1 MASAPNHP
9 RLGRLLDIIV
19 DEIPCSTVMALL
31 TDDDRRVIL
40 KESPML
46 SPSEDKDINADIIKK
61 ALEEKHPVFINNFC
75 SSPGS
80 GGSKNEVKSIV
91 CFPLFVEDKPVG
103 VLYLERKSPARP
115 LSGDNLEFLAAISKP
130 VSFFLKSLP
139 EFQETRDSPRETC
152 APFFGGQSKAFRRI
166 LTLIDRV
173 KDSDASVFILGESGT
188 GKELV
193 ARTIHKTGARRSG
206 KFVAVNCG
214 AIPDFLLES
223 ELFGYAKGAFT
234 GAVRDKPGLV
244 EEADRGT
251 FFLDEIGDLSLHLQA
266 KLLRVLQDKEIRRI
280 GENKS
285 RIVDVRFISATNK
298 DIDQE
303 IERGNFREDL
313 YYRLKIIT
321 IEAPPLR
328 ERKED
333 LFFLMNHFI
342 EKYCREM
349 KRERAYLSP
358 GSLEMMVR
366 YSWPG
371 NIRELQNEIQRCLI
385 LAGEDHF
392 IREEHLSPKINPR
405 RESFHQSSYD
415 FFKAKAE
422 FEKRFLNQA
431 LSRWNYNRVKTAE
444 EIGLSRQGLFKLIK
458 KHKIDIPKKDERNA
472 EVGKS

>member
-1 MASAPNHP
+1 
-9 RLGRLLDIIV
+9 
-19 DEIPCSTVMALL
+19 MALL
-31 TDDDRRVIL
+31 TDDDSRVIF
-40 KESPML
+40 KELSVL
-46 SPSEDKDINADIIKK
+46 SPSENKDIQTDIIKK
-61 ALEEKHPVFINNFC
+61 ALEEKHPVLINDLR
-75 SSPGS
+75 SSPGL
-80 GGSKNEVKSIV
+80 GGKRDELKSIF
-91 CFPLFVEDKPVG
+91 CFPLFIENKSVG
-103 VLYLERKSPARP
+103 VLYLERNSPPRP
-115 LSGDNLEFLAAISKP
+115 LTRENLEFLAAISKP
-130 VSFFLKSLP
+130 VSFFLKNLP
-139 EFQETRDSPRETC
+139 EFKETSDGRGESSE
-152 APFFGGQSKAFRRI
+152 PFFGGQSKAFRRI

-173 KDSDASVFILGESGT
+173 KDSDAPVFILGESGT

-193 ARTIHKTGARRSG
+193 ARSIHKTGARQKG
-206 KFVAVNCG
+206 KFIAVNCG

-234 GAVRDKPGLV
+234 GAVREKPGLI

-266 KLLRVLQDKEIRRI
+266 KMLRILQEKEIRRI
-280 GENKS
+280 GENRS
-285 RIVDVRFISATNK
+285 RTVDARFISATNK
-298 DIDQE
+298 DIEKE

-333 LFFLMNHFI
+333 LLFLVNHFL
-342 EKYCREM
+342 ERYCREM
-349 KRERAYLSP
+349 KRERAYVSP
-358 GSLEMMVR
+358 GSLEMMIH

-385 LAGEDHF
+385 LAGEDNF

-405 RESFHQSSYD
+405 RESFSESSYD

-431 LSRWNYNRVKTAE
+431 LSRWSYNRVRTAE
-444 EIGLSRQGLFKLIK
+444 EVGLSRQGLFKLIK
-458 KHKIDIPKKDERNA
+458 KHKIDIPKKDEKNPEDR
-472 EVGKS
+472 KS